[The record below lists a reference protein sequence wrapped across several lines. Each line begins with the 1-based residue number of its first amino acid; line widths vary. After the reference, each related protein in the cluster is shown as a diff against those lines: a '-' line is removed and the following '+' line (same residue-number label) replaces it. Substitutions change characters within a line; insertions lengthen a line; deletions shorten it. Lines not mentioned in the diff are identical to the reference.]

1 MKCYED
7 ISGGG
12 GGGGA
17 TKEKIKEEGEKKNI
31 KDNHRNE
38 VGVALGHGVNLKL
51 SLFSLPQALSWN

>member
-12 GGGGA
+12 A
-17 TKEKIKEEGEKKNI
+17 TKREDKKKEGEKKNI
-31 KDNHRNE
+31 KDNHRKE

>member
-1 MKCYED
+1 M
-7 ISGGG
+7 
-12 GGGGA
+12 A
-17 TKEKIKEEGEKKNI
+17 TKREDKKEGEKKNI

>member
-1 MKCYED
+1 MK
-7 ISGGG
+7 IFQGGRESQQ
-12 GGGGA
+12 
-17 TKEKIKEEGEKKNI
+17 KEKIKKKEGEKKNI